1 MKEFLTCAVL
11 PSESCSHI
19 CEVDQIQKCMA
30 PFDEEFRV
38 CRVLAIESRVTAKIG
53 RVRGAAHHWD
63 LMGTELQI
71 RVMLRVLG

>member
-19 CEVDQIQKCMA
+19 CEADQIQKSMA
-30 PFDEEFRV
+30 PFNEEFRV
-38 CRVLAIESRVTAKIG
+38 CRVLAIESRVTAKTG
-53 RVRGAAHHWD
+53 RVRGAAHWD
-63 LMGTELQI
+63 FMGTELQI

>member
-11 PSESCSHI
+11 PSDSYSHI
-19 CEVDQIQKCMA
+19 CEVDQIQKCVA

-38 CRVLAIESRVTAKIG
+38 CRVLVIESRVTAKTG
-53 RVRGAAHHWD
+53 RVRGAAHLD